1 MSDMIIHN
9 MNTVFKYL
17 CIPALITLPV
27 ASAYAD
33 DDTDSLTNKLI
44 SRTRANLSKGDL
56 TTYQHP
62 DRNLVITWTDN
73 SRGDGSP
80 IRDADVSAKKYYY
93 KF

>member
-1 MSDMIIHN
+1 MIIHN

-56 TTYQHP
+56 VKRRAVVGTN
-62 DRNLVITWTDN
+62 DELKSVVLC
-73 SRGDGSP
+73 SRRHARVGNGDF
-80 IRDADVSAKKYYY
+80 SAA
-93 KF
+93 